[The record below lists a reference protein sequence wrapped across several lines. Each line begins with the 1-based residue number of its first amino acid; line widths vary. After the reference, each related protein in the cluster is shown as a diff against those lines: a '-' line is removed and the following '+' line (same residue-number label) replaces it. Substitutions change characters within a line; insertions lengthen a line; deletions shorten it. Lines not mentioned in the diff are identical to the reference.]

1 MAKRPPRPLQPRALE
16 LSWSDALR
24 GWVNQ
29 WRNDV
34 IGNLND
40 FVMPLAWNP
49 DDFDAWLARATLQA
63 NAILNDITSNASM
76 AARAADVSL
85 FGWKQWVKQVA
96 ASPSKAQLPA
106 VQPWNEPGIAARS
119 ASWIDKST
127 SMIKTFDSQRN
138 AALRDKVENA
148 VVNGWSQ
155 SALKRSLLEVDPE
168 TGLSQIDMLSGTRL
182 SAEARADL
190 IATDQ
195 ILTLNSDLGHQRLI
209 NANVSY
215 YDWAGMLDERERRTH
230 VAQEGETYRNDG
242 QPMTDEDLRRV
253 GKVGQVRRT
262 PTKGEQPGQAVRCRC
277 YRDPNWSGSDY
288 DA

>member
-1 MAKRPPRPLQPRALE
+1 VAKIRPLQPRALE
-16 LSWSDALR
+16 LSWSKELR

-34 IGNLND
+34 IGNLD
-40 FVMPLAWNP
+40 DYVMPLSWDPAS
-49 DDFDAWLARATLQA
+49 FDAWLNRATEQSQTELF
-63 NAILNDITSNASM
+63 NLVSNSHM
-76 AARAADVSL
+76 SELAAHVSL
-85 FGWKQWVKQVA
+85 FSWRNWRRFVKE
-96 ASPSKAQLPA
+96 SPSKIELPA
-106 VQPWNEPGIAARS
+106 VQPWNEPGIAARAS
-119 ASWIDKST
+119 SWIDKST

-138 AALRDKVENA
+138 AALRNHVENA
-148 VVNGWSQ
+148 VVNGWSKN
-155 SALKRSLLEVDPE
+155 ALKRSLLEKDPN
-168 TGLSQIDMLSGTRL
+168 TGLSEIDMLSGTRF

-215 YDWAGMLDERERRTH
+215 YDWAGMLDERERAAH
-230 VAQEGETYRNDG
+230 VAQEGETFRNDG
-242 QPMTDEDLRRV
+242 QPMTNEDLRRV

-277 YRDPNWSGSDY
+277 YRNPNWAGSDY
-288 DA
+288 DS